1 MTPHFL
7 GDDARRIGDAALGVD
22 ADLGRDAVPGPRLQA
37 RAQPLHDVC
46 MLRGPVKRKHTK
58 ARHPPLFY
66 QNCSLL
72 VSNASKQPT
81 TTMKKKESDSGIDD
95 FRIKVVQKFPPARD
109 ISFSC
114 CDHCRLH
121 CRWTIWIFITLDY
134 GWTRLEL
141 NKV

>member
-58 ARHPPLFY
+58 ARHPPLFERNISKLQSLGFQRFETANHDNEEERVRQWHRRLSHQSGSKISSCAGY
-66 QNCSLL
+66 QL
-72 VSNASKQPT
+72 
-81 TTMKKKESDSGIDD
+81 
-95 FRIKVVQKFPPARD
+95 
-109 ISFSC
+109 
-114 CDHCRLH
+114 
-121 CRWTIWIFITLDY
+121 
-134 GWTRLEL
+134 
-141 NKV
+141 